1 MLLDINRV
9 IRDIIH
15 GQEAVINFQDLT
27 VKYSNVERVGANAT
41 LKWT

>member
-9 IRDIIH
+9 IRDITH
-15 GQEAVINFQDLT
+15 GQKSVINFQDVP
-27 VKYSNVERVGANAT
+27 VKYSNVERVGSNAT